1 MAQNI
6 IKKDHVQNKTFNY
19 SKGEVNL
26 DFTLRVD
33 IKTQLKDFLEIL
45 KVSIKDVEEEIKNIK

>member
-6 IKKDHVQNKTFNY
+6 IKKDHVQNKTFYY

-26 DFTLRVD
+26 NFTLRVD